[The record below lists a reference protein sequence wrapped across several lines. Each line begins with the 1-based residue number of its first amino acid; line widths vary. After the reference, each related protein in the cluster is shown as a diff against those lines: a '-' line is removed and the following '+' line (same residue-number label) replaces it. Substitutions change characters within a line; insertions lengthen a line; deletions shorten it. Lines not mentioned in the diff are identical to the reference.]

1 MSAIGPAASVQDIM
15 SLRAQVLERNQALR
29 DVRAASRSDAPAAV
43 PGTAPSAAPGSGFAA
58 TLDSAMRQVSAV
70 QTRSHDLQTA
80 YERGEVTDIAQVM
93 IARQEAGVA
102 FEAALQTR
110 NKLLSAYQDIM
121 RMGG

>member
-1 MSAIGPAASVQDIM
+1 MNGLTPAIGVGDIM
-15 SLRAQVLERNQALR
+15 ALRSQVIERQSALR
-29 DVRAASRSDAPAAV
+29 DVRAASEVQGSVYALPAPA
-43 PGTAPSAAPGSGFAA
+43 GGFAA

-70 QTRSHDLQTA
+70 QQRSSDLQVA
-80 YERGEVTDIAQVM
+80 YEQGQVTDIAQVM
-93 IARQEAGVA
+93 IARQEAGIA

>member
-1 MSAIGPAASVQDIM
+1 MSAIGPAASVQNIM
-15 SLRAQVLERNQALR
+15 SLRAQMLERNQALR
-29 DVRAASRSDAPAAV
+29 DVREASSSNAAAPAPA
-43 PGTAPSAAPGSGFAA
+43 TAPGSGFAS

-70 QTRSHDLQTA
+70 QTRSNDMQTA

-110 NKLLSAYQDIM
+110 NKLLSAYQEIM